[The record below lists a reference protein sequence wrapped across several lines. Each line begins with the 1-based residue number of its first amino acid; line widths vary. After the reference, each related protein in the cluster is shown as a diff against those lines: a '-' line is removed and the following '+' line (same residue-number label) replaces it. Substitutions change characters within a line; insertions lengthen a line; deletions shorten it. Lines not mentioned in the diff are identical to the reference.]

1 MSLFFPIVNKYKWWI
16 KGIHKIKYKKFK
28 SRISDDLWLDNI
40 YYIYQYV
47 LRSCGLH
54 KRIKTHNGSN
64 KNHTPSQIMEILFV
78 LCFIIILMSKD
89 ALDITLSFTLTKL
102 CSVMF
107 WFNLQSNANQSMQRQ
122 NTTIKNSIFQIKIY
136 NLQFPFWILF
146 RFSKQTSTAFWNAS
160 IVPCWRI
167 ICPFLAIWMTV
178 EFDIAY
184 QISNFLHICSSNCE
198 DGDIRNSPITVFL
211 CLN

>member
-1 MSLFFPIVNKYKWWI
+1 MQLRIVNVSLFFPIVNKYKWWI

-102 CSVMF
+102 CFVYHCF
-107 WFNLQSNANQSMQRQ
+107 D
-122 NTTIKNSIFQIKIY
+122 SIFNPMQIRACRSRILPSKI
-136 NLQFPFWILF
+136 QSF
-146 RFSKQTSTAFWNAS
+146 RSKY
-160 IVPCWRI
+160 I
-167 ICPFLAIWMTV
+167 
-178 EFDIAY
+178 
-184 QISNFLHICSSNCE
+184 ISNFHFESYLDFQNRHAQLFEMQALSLVE
-198 DGDIRNSPITVFL
+198 E
-211 CLN
+211 

>member
-40 YYIYQYV
+40 YYTYQYV

-102 CSVMF
+102 CSVYHCF
-107 WFNLQSNANQSMQRQ
+107 DSISMQIRACRSRIRPSKIQ
-122 NTTIKNSIFQIKIY
+122 SFRSKYIISNFHFESYLDFKTDMHNFLKCKHRPLLKNNISFSGNLNDSRIWYSLSIFQ
-136 NLQFPFWILF
+136 L
-146 RFSKQTSTAFWNAS
+146 
-160 IVPCWRI
+160 
-167 ICPFLAIWMTV
+167 
-178 EFDIAY
+178 
-184 QISNFLHICSSNCE
+184 
-198 DGDIRNSPITVFL
+198 SPHMQQ
-211 CLN
+211 

>member
-1 MSLFFPIVNKYKWWI
+1 MQLRIVNVSLFFPIVNKYKWWI

-102 CSVMF
+102 CSVYHCF
-107 WFNLQSNANQSMQRQ
+107 D
-122 NTTIKNSIFQIKIY
+122 SIFNPMQIRACRSRIRPSKIQSFRSKY
-136 NLQFPFWILF
+136 MISSFHFESYLDFQNRHAQLF
-146 RFSKQTSTAFWNAS
+146 EMQAS
-160 IVPCWRI
+160 S
-167 ICPFLAIWMTV
+167 LV
-178 EFDIAY
+178 E
-184 QISNFLHICSSNCE
+184 E
-198 DGDIRNSPITVFL
+198 
-211 CLN
+211 

>member
-16 KGIHKIKYKKFK
+16 KGIHKIEYKKFK

-40 YYIYQYV
+40 YYTYQYV
-47 LRSCGLH
+47 LHSCGLH
-54 KRIKTHNGSN
+54 KRIKTHNSSN

-78 LCFIIILMSKD
+78 PCFIIILMSKD

-102 CSVMF
+102 CFVYHCFDSI
-107 WFNLQSNANQSMQRQ
+107 FNPMQIRACRSRILP
-122 NTTIKNSIFQIKIY
+122 IKNSIFQIKIY

-146 RFSKQTSTAFWNAS
+146 RFSKQTCTTFWNAS

-167 ICPFLAIWMTV
+167 IYPFLAIWMTV

-184 QISNFLHICSSNCE
+184 QFSNFLHICSSNCE
-198 DGDIRNSPITVFL
+198 GGDSRN
-211 CLN
+211 